1 MPYFLY
7 SFRPTLFWLT
17 FGKLT
22 NRKLMDWWK
31 IQAKT
36 FGNI

>member
-17 FGKLT
+17 FEKLT
-22 NRKLMDWWK
+22 NSQFEDGRGGVL
-31 IQAKT
+31 
-36 FGNI
+36 